1 MVAAWN
7 EIGDDEVPNMGGH
20 NRKYPFAKKGVY
32 FRALIPTLLAQYNK
46 LVKEG
51 VQPID
56 RVSIPDPKL
65 RAALE
70 QALGG
75 TSGAIITSVPLAG
88 LTQLEAFGPS
98 ISDLSGLNYCLNLTE
113 LWLGSHLAA
122 DKRTGNKIG
131 DISPIQHLS
140 QLQVLDLSWN
150 PITDFTPLSQLVQ
163 LRELALRGNAISQ
176 VEFIS
181 NLPNLETL
189 TLMGA
194 EMSDI
199 TALASNAKLRR
210 LTLSDN
216 QNLSDI
222 SALEGLTNL
231 SFLDLSNNQISD
243 ISPLVNNKGLSGEV
257 KLNHNPLNNMAYST
271 HLPALMARGLK
282 VEYDEPA
289 ADMVTFKDANLE
301 RAIRQG
307 LEMPTELLQRADLA
321 QLRQLS
327 VPDGGLT
334 DLTGLEHSTSLT
346 RLELGHN
353 RLTDIS
359 AVANL
364 TGLTALDLNNNQ
376 LRDIGPLVNLTGLTR
391 LQLSGNQIGD
401 ITPLVENRGI
411 SGEIRLSRNP
421 LTNTALT
428 SDVPALKARGL
439 TVESDELPADIIQM
453 ADSIFEASLRQ
464 AMDIPTAPI
473 TVANTAALVEL
484 ELIKAGLINLD
495 ITALKAL
502 PALQRLNLTHNPLS
516 VQAITV
522 QIPVLE
528 SAGISVDLGTSS
540 SAKVELSAAQAA
552 SLAASTEI
560 RVTVRD
566 AEGNKIKRETVD
578 LTVDRGS
585 IQTPA
590 VNNGDG
596 TYTATYTAVD
606 TSGEVTITALT
617 SNGKFG
623 SVQIKLVEVAVSK
636 DKSSLEI
643 IGSNKT
649 QTDEKASVQVT
660 LVSEQGLPL
669 SGCSVDLK
677 VNPEEKVIINPAP
690 KTDGEGQTT
699 LVFAAGKPGLKI
711 VTASAG
717 GVELSASVA
726 VIFSGAEVDLK
737 PMGQAATLTMV
748 TAKTALEADGEST
761 TKLTITVLDKDGDA
775 LIDQQLEL
783 EVENGTLGEV
793 VNNSDGTYSATYI
806 AGSQAGPV
814 EITAQA
820 GNGKSA
826 TLTITLSEKVEQPK
840 AAATFAVSTLKG
852 EQSAAG
858 GEFVS
863 YLIKLEGKDGF
874 ADQVTLFAT
883 DPPSGVKIEFDP
895 KEVTLSAAE
904 ALRTS
909 QMTLT
914 LDSTS

>member
-1 MVAAWN
+1 M
-7 EIGDDEVPNMGGH
+7 
-20 NRKYPFAKKGVY
+20 
-32 FRALIPTLLAQYNK
+32 
-46 LVKEG
+46 
-51 VQPID
+51 
-56 RVSIPDPKL
+56 
-65 RAALE
+65 
-70 QALGG
+70 
-75 TSGAIITSVPLAG
+75 
-88 LTQLEAFGPS
+88 
-98 ISDLSGLNYCLNLTE
+98 
-113 LWLGSHLAA
+113 
-122 DKRTGNKIG
+122 
-131 DISPIQHLS
+131 
-140 QLQVLDLSWN
+140 
-150 PITDFTPLSQLVQ
+150 
-163 LRELALRGNAISQ
+163 
-176 VEFIS
+176 
-181 NLPNLETL
+181 
-189 TLMGA
+189 
-194 EMSDI
+194 
-199 TALASNAKLRR
+199 
-210 LTLSDN
+210 
-216 QNLSDI
+216 
-222 SALEGLTNL
+222 
-231 SFLDLSNNQISD
+231 
-243 ISPLVNNKGLSGEV
+243 
-257 KLNHNPLNNMAYST
+257 
-271 HLPALMARGLK
+271 
-282 VEYDEPA
+282 
-289 ADMVTFKDANLE
+289 
-301 RAIRQG
+301 
-307 LEMPTELLQRADLA
+307 
-321 QLRQLS
+321 
-327 VPDGGLT
+327 
-334 DLTGLEHSTSLT
+334 
-346 RLELGHN
+346 
-353 RLTDIS
+353 
-359 AVANL
+359 
-364 TGLTALDLNNNQ
+364 
-376 LRDIGPLVNLTGLTR
+376 
-391 LQLSGNQIGD
+391 
-401 ITPLVENRGI
+401 
-411 SGEIRLSRNP
+411 
-421 LTNTALT
+421 
-428 SDVPALKARGL
+428 
-439 TVESDELPADIIQM
+439 
-453 ADSIFEASLRQ
+453 
-464 AMDIPTAPI
+464 
-473 TVANTAALVEL
+473 
-484 ELIKAGLINLD
+484 
-495 ITALKAL
+495 
-502 PALQRLNLTHNPLS
+502 
-516 VQAITV
+516 QAITV

-596 TYTATYTAVD
+596 TYTAVD

-840 AAATFAVSTLKG
+840 AAATFAVSTLKR
-852 EQSAAG
+852 
-858 GEFVS
+858 
-863 YLIKLEGKDGF
+863 DNRRR
-874 ADQVTLFAT
+874 
-883 DPPSGVKIEFDP
+883 
-895 KEVTLSAAE
+895 AE
-904 ALRTS
+904 NLCPI
-909 QMTLT
+909 
-914 LDSTS
+914 